1 MREKKHLQSQP
12 QESITEAELTTQ
24 AAKSLSQERK
34 KLLGLAVGVVIF
46 MCIAHYTP
54 LEAWVLNVQTWKAY
68 IREQGGIAHFGF
80 VLACAIAVMVGVP
93 RLPLCGMAG
102 LVFGFAEGF
111 VLSLCGTT
119 LGAYAAFLLTRLGL
133 KNTNLSSLNKLTWLK
148 DLLVSPSLVRVFWVR
163 QLMIPGFAL
172 NILLGISGVSHRV
185 FLLGTLIGYMPLNL
199 AVTLV
204 GSGMGKSSLTE
215 SMTQIL
221 AAIGLINIVVWL
233 IWKKRESV
241 RP

>member
-1 MREKKHLQSQP
+1 MHETEHLQSQP

-34 KLLGLAVGVVIF
+34 KLLGLAIGVVIF
-46 MCIAHYTP
+46 MYIAHYTP
-54 LEAWVLNVQTWKAY
+54 LQAWVLNVQVWKAY
-68 IREQGGIAHFGF
+68 VRELGGIAHFGF

-102 LVFGFAEGF
+102 LVFGFAEGL

-119 LGAYAAFLLTRLGL
+119 FGAYSAFLITRLGL
-133 KNTNLSSLNKLTWLK
+133 KNTNLSGLNKLTWLK
-148 DLLVSPSLVRVFWVR
+148 EQLVSPTLVRVFWVR
-163 QLMIPGFAL
+163 QLMVPGFAL
-172 NILLGISGVSHRV
+172 NILLGISGVTHRV
-185 FLLGTLIGYMPLNL
+185 FLLGTLIGYLPLNL
-199 AVTLV
+199 TVTLV

-221 AAIGLINIVVWL
+221 AAIGLINIAAWMM
-233 IWKKRESV
+233 WKKRA
-241 RP
+241 